1 MLHEGRVRLMLA
13 STAQQIIQVKVVV
26 VISSLLKQLFLGE
39 CILTTRI
46 RHIKQCLFEYFTSL
60 SIDLFKFLSIVIL
73 HAKLHDGIAPISQ
86 LTSLVGRHVHYI
98 VFFSISKFLL
108 GLGHTD
114 TASHVVSSR
123 VNEGNVIVLGLIG
136 LLWLLLSERRGVE
149 NWVISIDVVVN
160 TSY

>member
-1 MLHEGRVRLMLA
+1 MLA
-13 STAQQIIQVKVVV
+13 STAQQITQVKVVV

-39 CILTTRI
+39 CVLTTRI

-86 LTSLVGRHVHYI
+86 LTSLVGRHIYYI
-98 VFFSISKFLL
+98 VFFSISVFLL

-114 TASHVVSSR
+114 TSSHVVSPR
-123 VNEGNVIVLGLIG
+123 INEGNVIVLGLIG
-136 LLWLLLSERRGVE
+136 LLCLLSTKRRGVE
-149 NWVISIDVVVN
+149 NRVISIDIVVYA
-160 TSY
+160 SY